1 MRCAIPDSVSQT
13 TTDRVQWD
21 SISGYWIINWCD
33 WITFNPSLVVSIEF
47 HGVVARGRG
56 SGGEQRFRFVVFV
69 WYAKGVI
76 QRAEECVY
84 SLRNRVRPQ
93 YRSRVEADGLFLY
106 DWPKAIG
113 KCSGVRLNCIRPRD
127 DASLMGHSAL
137 NWLQWIVSCYVPLG
151 SLVVTTFGVLDSFW
165 WHRSNKIY
173 DAYLANGRIARKLW
187 AGHQIVDNELIGDSK
202 VSFQYSRTC
211 HGRIFFS
218 NQKTIYWL
226 VV

>member
-1 MRCAIPDSVSQT
+1 MRLNHFQSQPCCFNWVPWCCCERERFGRWAAIPFRCVCMI
-13 TTDRVQWD
+13 RKR
-21 SISGYWIINWCD
+21 CD
-33 WITFNPSLVVSIEF
+33 PTSWRMCLQSEESRKTPIQE
-47 HGVVARGRG
+47 
-56 SGGEQRFRFVVFV
+56 SGGGRWSVFV
-69 WYAKGVI
+69 RLA
-76 QRAEECVY
+76 
-84 SLRNRVRPQ
+84 
-93 YRSRVEADGLFLY
+93 
-106 DWPKAIG
+106 KAIG
-113 KCSGVRLNCIRPRD
+113 KCSGVWLNCIRPRD

-173 DAYLANGRIARKLW
+173 DAYLANGRIARKLR
-187 AGHQIVDNELIGDSK
+187 AGHQIVDNELIGDSN